1 MNKNAFHGDKIF
13 IGEEFDPC
21 TRMSTNPLFMD
32 ISNIST
38 HGVIIGMTGS
48 GKTGLGIAVMEE
60 ALINEVPVIAIDVK
74 GDLSNLGL
82 GVFDSSYDALT
93 PAQTEEHRRKLVD
106 MDFAEKVNTFR
117 KNVMIN
123 IYTPG
128 YINGRPVSLINSLRP
143 PSKSVGSD
151 ELRDIASNVAASFLS
166 LIGVEHQ
173 PFKGK
178 EHTLLSEVLKYSWEN
193 HIDLDFGSLMRLVL
207 DPPFDRVGGIDLESF
222 MPLKQRRSF
231 AFMMNSVFTSPDF
244 RKWIHGD
251 PLDIDHFL
259 KLEKTVASLF
269 YLAHLDSDE
278 KMLFVSLLL
287 QKIYSW
293 VLTKGASERPRLLV
307 FFDEVFGFLPPFPRN
322 PVSKPPLLSLIKQGR
337 SFGVTVFLSTQNP
350 IDIDYKALGNV
361 YLWIIGRLQTR
372 NDRRRVLEGVAEAGL
387 SGSTQMGEHD
397 IEALISTLG
406 QREFLM
412 YDVKENS
419 LRFFRSRE
427 CISCL
432 IGPLT
437 PERAALIARG
447 GEVKQHLKTLEIPE
461 QLLELPPAV
470 CEKLR
475 QQYLPVRYS
484 IGDVKKHL
492 QSRDLVLAGG
502 EYILYYEPLLLLEGE
517 VRIQANHP
525 RIQKVSKVS
534 RIIPISS
541 SFKELKFLERTE
553 PGLTAEELRQY
564 PLETH
569 MSLEFRFK
577 PVNHLVIDLTG
588 YKRLTNLFLKH
599 IVESSRIV
607 IFRCEQTGDYSM
619 EGEERVE
626 FEKRQR
632 EILVERSKEQLRKR
646 YEAAISK
653 LSRRVISETEKLE
666 KLKSSFEEA
675 KTSLILKG
683 FSKLLTTRK
692 LRSVPGK
699 IHSEIKR
706 LRRLESIVKSKEF
719 ELAGLLNEKREKEIE
734 LSLRLGKLDME
745 IKPKILEVSIT
756 PCLKDAKVVDEL
768 LIWVPIAELDVLLDD
783 RKSRV
788 KVNCFNLAYI

>member
-1 MNKNAFHGDKIF
+1 MNQNAFRRDKIF
-13 IGEEFDPC
+13 IGEEFDTH
-21 TRMSTNPLFMD
+21 TRTLTNPLFLD
-32 ISNIST
+32 PRDIST

-48 GKTGLGIAVMEE
+48 GKTGLGIALMEE
-60 ALINEVPVIAIDVK
+60 ALINGIPVIAIDVK

-82 GVFDSSYDALT
+82 GVFDPPHAVLT
-93 PAQTEEHRRKLVD
+93 PLQMKEHKRKFVGTGLAEEMNVLTENATV
-106 MDFAEKVNTFR
+106 KV
-117 KNVMIN
+117 
-123 IYTPG
+123 YTPG
-128 YINGRPVSLINSLRP
+128 LIGGRPVSLLNSLRP
-143 PSKSVGSD
+143 PSKSVGSG
-151 ELRDIASNVAASFLS
+151 ELRDIASNVATSFLG

-173 PFKGK
+173 PLKGK
-178 EHTLLSEVLKYSWEN
+178 EHTLLSEVLRYSWEN

-207 DPPFDRVGGIDLESF
+207 NPPFDRVGGIDLESF

-231 AFMMNSVFTSPDF
+231 AFTMNSVFASPDF

-259 KLEKTVASLF
+259 KSEKTVASIF
-269 YLAHLDSDE
+269 YLAHLDNDE

-293 VLTKGASERPRLLV
+293 MLTKGASERPRLLV

-350 IDIDYKALGNV
+350 VDIDYKALGNV

-372 NDRRRVLEGVAEAGL
+372 NDRRRVLEGIAEAGL
-387 SGSTQMGEHD
+387 SGSIQRGEHD

-447 GEVKQHLKTLEIPE
+447 GEEKQHLETLEIPE

-475 QQYLPVRYS
+475 QQYLPTRYGVED
-484 IGDVKKHL
+484 IKKHL
-492 QSRDLVLAGG
+492 RSRGLVLAGD
-502 EYILYYEPLLLLEGE
+502 EYILYYEPFLLLEGE

-525 RIQKVSKVS
+525 RIQKVSKIS

-541 SFKELKFLERTE
+541 SFKELKILERTE
-553 PGLTAEELRQY
+553 LGLTVEELRQH
-564 PLETH
+564 PLETN

-577 PVNHLVIDLTG
+577 PVNHLVRDSAG
-588 YKRLTNLFLKH
+588 YKRLINLFLRH
-599 IVESSRIV
+599 
-607 IFRCEQTGDYSM
+607 
-619 EGEERVE
+619 
-626 FEKRQR
+626 
-632 EILVERSKEQLRKR
+632 
-646 YEAAISK
+646 
-653 LSRRVISETEKLE
+653 
-666 KLKSSFEEA
+666 
-675 KTSLILKG
+675 
-683 FSKLLTTRK
+683 
-692 LRSVPGK
+692 
-699 IHSEIKR
+699 
-706 LRRLESIVKSKEF
+706 
-719 ELAGLLNEKREKEIE
+719 
-734 LSLRLGKLDME
+734 
-745 IKPKILEVSIT
+745 
-756 PCLKDAKVVDEL
+756 
-768 LIWVPIAELDVLLDD
+768 
-783 RKSRV
+783 
-788 KVNCFNLAYI
+788 